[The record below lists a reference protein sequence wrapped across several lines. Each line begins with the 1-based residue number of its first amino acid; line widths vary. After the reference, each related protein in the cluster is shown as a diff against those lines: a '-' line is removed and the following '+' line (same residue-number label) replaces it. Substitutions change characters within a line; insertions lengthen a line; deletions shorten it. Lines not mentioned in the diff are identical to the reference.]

1 MQRIILFF
9 ISFLFAFSSFSQV
22 MKDERVTY
30 LWDVTLSMYGWSND
44 ASKPEKQIS
53 ALNKKFPHY
62 DEQYDIYAKVVE
74 AMVNDINAITNE
86 RTEIV
91 VIPFQDKRCAEWN
104 VKATPEG
111 KKEIIEKI
119 KKYRNDN
126 VTHTNISEPL
136 EYLMN
141 SVFTPDKLDVLKLMT
156 DGSDNVNPQKLHNIL
171 NSWCSMAES
180 KEVYGYYI
188 LLTDKASDGEVKMW
202 LEQNKCF
209 TVIDGPKVVFT
220 QISLPKNV
228 KYNIKDDADKP
239 IRLKVAVNDGASL
252 PVGQTIKLS
261 AEQNDWVN
269 IDVTVGVLSD
279 GYVEFTPQMKKSVDE
294 LKNMLPKDANT
305 IVNVSLAIEK
315 TNEENMVVLRNQSL
329 QLELVNKPEK
339 TMKFYVK

>member
-1 MQRIILFF
+1 MQRIILLL
-9 ISFLFAFSSFSQV
+9 ISFLFAVSSFSQV

-44 ASKPEKQIS
+44 ASKPEKQVS

-62 DEQYDIYAKVVE
+62 DEQYDIYTKVVE

-91 VIPFQDKRCAEWN
+91 VIPFQDTRCAEWR
-104 VKATPEG
+104 VKATSQG

-119 KKYRNDN
+119 KNYRNDN

-141 SVFTPDKLDVLKLMT
+141 NVFTPDKLDVLKLMT
-156 DGSDNVNPQKLHNIL
+156 DGSDNVNPQKLHSIL

-188 LLTDKASDGEVKMW
+188 LLTDKASDGEVKLW

-228 KYNIKDDADKP
+228 KYNIKDDANKP
-239 IRLKVAVNDGASL
+239 IRLKVTVNDGANL
-252 PVGQTIKLS
+252 PVGQTSKMS
-261 AEQNDWVN
+261 AEENEWVHV
-269 IDVTVGVLSD
+269 DATVEVLSD
-279 GYVEFTPQMKKSVDE
+279 GYVEFTPQMKKTIEDM
-294 LKNMLPKDANT
+294 KNTLSKDYNT
-305 IVNVSLAIEK
+305 IVNISLTIAK
-315 TNEENMVVLRNQSL
+315 NNEENMVVLRNQSL